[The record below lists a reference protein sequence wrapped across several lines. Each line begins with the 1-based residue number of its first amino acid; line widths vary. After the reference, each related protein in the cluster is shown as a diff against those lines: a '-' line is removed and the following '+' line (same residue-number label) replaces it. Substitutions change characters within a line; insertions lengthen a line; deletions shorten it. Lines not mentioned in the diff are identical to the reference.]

1 MITVADLLTHLLV
14 GYSIGTLLSFRYER
28 LRPAHVSLVMVGAT
42 SPDLNRIEL
51 AVSDGFV
58 AGVSGF
64 PFSWEPL
71 HTLVGSV
78 LVIGLLVLLVTPEQR
93 KWAVVLLATGVVS
106 HHVLD
111 VLLITPTG
119 QSYAIFWPILE
130 YRLPSGD
137 LYQSTDRWP
146 VLASGSCA
154 ALLWA
159 IRRRR
164 DSAASEPETPP
175 E

>member
-1 MITVADLLTHLLV
+1 MADLLTHLLV
-14 GYSIGTLLSFRYER
+14 GYSIGTLLSFRYEP
-28 LRPAHVSLVMVGAT
+28 LRPAHVSLVMVGAA

-51 AVSDGFV
+51 VVSDGFV
-58 AGVSGF
+58 AGVLGL

-78 LVIGLLVLLVTPEQR
+78 LVTGLLVGLVTPEQR
-93 KWAVVLLATGVVS
+93 KRVLALVAVGVVS

-111 VLLITPTG
+111 LLLITPTG
-119 QSYAIFWPILE
+119 QSYAVFWPILE
-130 YRLPSGD
+130 YRVPSGD
-137 LYQSTDRWP
+137 LYRSTDRWP
-146 VLASGSCA
+146 MLASGSCA

-164 DSAASEPETPP
+164 DTAASESETLPD
-175 E
+175 

>member
-1 MITVADLLTHLLV
+1 MADLLTHLLV

-28 LRPAHVSLVMVGAT
+28 LRPAHVSLVMVGAA

-51 AVSDGFV
+51 VVSDGFV
-58 AGVSGF
+58 ARVFGL

-71 HTLVGSV
+71 HTLVGSA
-78 LVIGLLVLLVTPEQR
+78 LVTGLLVLLVTPEQR
-93 KWAVVLLATGVVS
+93 KWAVALVAVGVVS

-111 VLLITPTG
+111 LLLITPAG
-119 QSYAIFWPILE
+119 QSYAVFWPILE
-130 YRLPSGD
+130 YRVPSGD

-146 VLASGSCA
+146 ALTSGSCA

-159 IRRRR
+159 VRRRR
-164 DSAASEPETPP
+164 DSAASESETPP
-175 E
+175 D